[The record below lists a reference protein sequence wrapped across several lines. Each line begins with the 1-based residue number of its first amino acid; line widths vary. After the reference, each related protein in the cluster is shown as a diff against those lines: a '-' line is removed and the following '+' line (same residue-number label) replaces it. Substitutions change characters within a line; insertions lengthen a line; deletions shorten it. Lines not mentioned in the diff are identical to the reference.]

1 MHYLYLEKMTSLIII
16 LFIFGY
22 LVIAL
27 EHNFN
32 INKAGTALL
41 LGVLCWT
48 VYALYSTDTHFIGD
62 LSHHLADISEILF
75 FLLGAMTI
83 VELIDAHDGFDIIT
97 EKINTTNKR
106 YLLIIVSVLAF
117 VLSAVLDNLTTAIV
131 MATVVKKLIPE
142 KTDRYY
148 FLGLVIIS
156 ANAGGCFSPIGDV
169 TTTMLWVANKLTPS
183 IIITHLFLPSLICM
197 VVPLAFSMIKIK
209 GHVSSINIEKK
220 DSSIS
225 SKEKTLIFGLGLAC
239 LLFVPVFKTITHLP
253 PYMGILFG
261 LGIMWVVT
269 ELIHKRKDEFEKGK
283 FSVVNAITKTDVP
296 SVLFFLGIL
305 LAVACLQEIHVLQN
319 TATLLNDHIGNLKI
333 ISFLI
338 GLLSAIV
345 DNVPLLAASMGMY
358 EFPINDTFWE
368 MMAYCTGTGGS
379 CLIIGSAAGV
389 AVMGMEN
396 ISFSWYFKNISWLA
410 FVGYIAGFLIYNLQN
425 SIIA

>member
-1 MHYLYLEKMTSLIII
+1 MILSIVI
-16 LFIFGY
+16 LFIVGY

-27 EHNFN
+27 EHSFN

-48 VYALYSTDTHFIGD
+48 TFALNSTDTHIVSG
-62 LSHHLADISEILF
+62 LSHHLAEISEILF

-97 EKINTTNKR
+97 EKITTTNKR
-106 YLLIIVSVLAF
+106 YLLIIVSALAF
-117 VLSAVLDNLTTAIV
+117 ILSAVLDNLTTAIV

-142 KTDRYY
+142 KNDRYY

-169 TTTMLWVANKLTPS
+169 TTTMLWVANKLTP
-183 IIITHLFLPSLICM
+183 ITIITHLFLPSLVCM
-197 VVPLAFSMIKIK
+197 VIPLTFSMLKIK
-209 GHVSSINIEKK
+209 GHIAKPDLVKK
-220 DSSIS
+220 ENSIS
-225 SKEKTLIFGLGLAC
+225 STEKTLIFALGLSC
-239 LLFVPVFKTITHLP
+239 LLFVPIFKTITHLP

-261 LGIMWVVT
+261 LGVMWVVT

-319 TATLLNDHIGNLKI
+319 AATLLNNSIGNLKI
-333 ISFLI
+333 ISVII
-338 GLLSAIV
+338 GLLSALV
-345 DNVPLLAASMGMY
+345 DNVPLLAATMGMY
-358 EFPINDTFWE
+358 DFPTDDKFWE

-389 AVMGMEN
+389 AVMGLEN

-410 FVGYIAGFLIYNLQN
+410 LVGYIAGFLIYNLQN
-425 SIIA
+425 LIIA

>member
-1 MHYLYLEKMTSLIII
+1 MISFIVI
-16 LFIFGY
+16 LFIVGY
-22 LVIAL
+22 LIIAL
-27 EHNFN
+27 EHSFN

-48 VYALYSTDTHFIGD
+48 IFALNSTDTHIVSG
-62 LSHHLADISEILF
+62 LSHHLAEISEIIF

-97 EKINTTNKR
+97 EKITTTNKR
-106 YLLIIVSVLAF
+106 YLLIIISVIAF
-117 VLSAVLDNLTTAIV
+117 LLSAVLDNLTTAIV

-142 KTDRYY
+142 KNDRYY

-169 TTTMLWVANKLTPS
+169 TTTMLWVANKLTPVT
-183 IIITHLFLPSLICM
+183 IITHLFLPSLFCM
-197 VVPLAFSMIKIK
+197 TVPLAFSMLKIK
-209 GHVSSINIEKK
+209 GHIAKPDLEKKVSSI
-220 DSSIS
+220 SQT
-225 SKEKTLIFGLGLAC
+225 EKTFIFGLGLAC
-239 LLFVPVFKTITHLP
+239 LLFVPLFKTITHLP

-261 LGIMWVVT
+261 LGVMWVVT

-305 LAVACLQEIHVLQN
+305 LAVACLQEIHVL
-319 TATLLNDHIGNLKI
+319 TDAATFLNNSIGDLKI
-333 ISFLI
+333 ISVII

-345 DNVPLLAASMGMY
+345 DNVPLLAATMGMY
-358 EFPINDTFWE
+358 DFPTDNQFWE

-389 AVMGMEN
+389 AVMGLEN
-396 ISFSWYFKNISWLA
+396 ISFSWYLKNISWLA
-410 FVGYIAGFLIYNLQN
+410 LVGYIAGFLIYNLQN
-425 SIIA
+425 LIIA

>member
-1 MHYLYLEKMTSLIII
+1 MTLLIITI
-16 LFIFGY
+16 FIIGY
-22 LVIAL
+22 LAIAL
-27 EHNFN
+27 EHSLN
-32 INKAGTALL
+32 INKAGSALL

-48 VYALYSTDTHFIGD
+48 VYALNATDLHFIDG
-62 LSHHLADISEILF
+62 LSHHLGEISEILF

-97 EKINTTNKR
+97 EKISTTNKR
-106 YLLIIVSVLAF
+106 YLLIIVSILAF
-117 VLSAVLDNLTTAIV
+117 LLSAVLDNLTTAIV

-142 KTDRYY
+142 TKDRYY

-169 TTTMLWVANKLTPS
+169 TTTMLWVANKLTATH
-183 IIITHLFLPSLICM
+183 IITHLFFPSLICM
-197 VVPLAFSMIKIK
+197 VVPLALSMIKIK
-209 GHVSSINIEKK
+209 GNIVALHVEKK
-220 DSSIS
+220 ENNIS
-225 SKEKTLIFGLGLAC
+225 SFDKILVFGLGLSC

-305 LAVACLQEIHVLQN
+305 LAVACLQEIGVLAN
-319 TATLLNDHIGNLKI
+319 AASLLNENIGDLKI
-333 ISFLI
+333 ISATI
-338 GLLSAIV
+338 GILSAIV
-345 DNVPLLAASMGMY
+345 DNVPLLAATMGMY
-358 EFPINDTFWE
+358 DFPTDDKFWE

-389 AVMGMEN
+389 AVMGLEN

>member
-1 MHYLYLEKMTSLIII
+1 MTLLIII
-16 LFIFGY
+16 LFTIGY
-22 LVIAL
+22 LIIAL
-27 EHNFN
+27 EHSFH

-48 VYALYSTDTHFIGD
+48 TYALYSTDTHYVFA
-62 LSHHLADISEILF
+62 LSHHLSEISEILF
-75 FLLGAMTI
+75 FLLGAMAI
-83 VELIDAHDGFDIIT
+83 VELIDAHDGFEIIT
-97 EKINTTNKR
+97 EKITTTNKR
-106 YLLIIVSVLAF
+106 YLLIIVSVIAF

-131 MATVVKKLIPE
+131 MATVVKKIIPE

-169 TTTMLWVANKLTPS
+169 TTTMLWVANKLTPLT
-183 IIITHLFLPSLICM
+183 IITHLFFPSLVCM
-197 VVPLAFSMIKIK
+197 SLPLALSMFKIK
-209 GHVSSINIEKK
+209 GHITKVELVKNENN
-220 DSSIS
+220 IS
-225 SKEKTLIFGLGLAC
+225 SFDKNLIFGLGLSC

-261 LGIMWVVT
+261 LGVMWVVT
-269 ELIHKRKDEFEKGK
+269 ELIHKRKDEFEQGK

-305 LAVACLQEIHVLQN
+305 LAVACLQEIHVLQD
-319 TATLLNDHIGNLKI
+319 TATLLNNSIGNLKF
-333 ISFLI
+333 ISGVI

-345 DNVPLLAASMGMY
+345 DNVPLLAATMGMY
-358 EFPINDTFWE
+358 DFPTDDHFWE
-368 MMAYCTGTGGS
+368 MIAYCTGTGGS

-389 AVMGMEN
+389 AVMGLEN
-396 ISFSWYFKNISWLA
+396 ISFSWYLKNISWLA

-425 SIIA
+425 FIIT

>member
-1 MHYLYLEKMTSLIII
+1 MILLIVI
-16 LFIFGY
+16 LFIVGY

-27 EHNFN
+27 EHTFN

-41 LGVLCWT
+41 IGVLCWT
-48 VYALYSTDTHFIGD
+48 VYALNSSNTLFTEQ
-62 LSHHLADISEILF
+62 LSHHLAEISEIIF

-97 EKINTTNKR
+97 EKITTTNKR
-106 YLLIIVSVLAF
+106 YLLIIVSVIAF
-117 VLSAVLDNLTTAIV
+117 LLSAILDNLTTAIV

-142 KTDRYY
+142 KEDKYF
-148 FLGLVIIS
+148 FLGLVIIA

-169 TTTMLWVANKLTPS
+169 TTTMLWTANKLTAS
-183 IIITHLFLPSLICM
+183 TIITHLFLPSLVCM
-197 VVPLAFSMIKIK
+197 IIPLLLSMMKIK
-209 GHVSSINIEKK
+209 GHITTIETNKNENT
-220 DSSIS
+220 ITT
-225 SKEKTLIFGLGLAC
+225 KEKTLVFGLGLST
-239 LLFVPVFKTITHLP
+239 LLFVPLFKTITYLP

-305 LAVACLQEIHVLQN
+305 LAVACLQEILVLKN
-319 TATLLNDHIGNLKI
+319 TAIILNNSIGDLRV
-333 ISFLI
+333 ISGII

-345 DNVPLLAASMGMY
+345 DNVPLLAATMGMY
-358 EFPINDTFWE
+358 DLPTDDHFWE
-368 MMAYCTGTGGS
+368 MIAYTTGTGGS

-389 AVMGMEN
+389 AVMGLEN
-396 ISFSWYFKNISWLA
+396 ISFSWYLKNISWLA
-410 FVGYIAGFLIYNLQN
+410 FVGYITGFLIYNLQN
-425 SIIA
+425 FIIS

>member
-1 MHYLYLEKMTSLIII
+1 MTLLIII

-48 VYALYSTDTHFIGD
+48 VYALYSTDTHFIGG

-269 ELIHKRKDEFEKGK
+269 ELIHKRKDEIEKGK

-358 EFPINDTFWE
+358 DFPTNDTFWE

>member
-131 MATVVKKLIPE
+131 MATVVKKIIPE

-220 DSSIS
+220 DRSIS